1 MKKYLVGGYYD
12 NRIFEGIDV
21 KTPFGKDIGIYDL
34 EEALKLELLDSVI
47 EDYNNI
53 YKSDD
58 DVEWDKLNESEK
70 IEFIEWYTE
79 GDEIAGLVAFET
91 LEEAVKYVKNVLKE
105 INELEEEY
113 EYSYSEEDNYGRY
126 HQVYE
131 EKEKRDAT
139 IQVSK
144 AGGNASKNSLNWRVA
159 IPNTWIYELE
169 ITQEDR
175 EVELILDKKE
185 RKIIIKREY

>member
-1 MKKYLVGGYYD
+1 MRKYLVGGYYD
-12 NRIFEGIDV
+12 KRIFKGIDE
-21 KTPFGKDIGIYDL
+21 KTPFGKDISIYDL
-34 EEALKLELLDSVI
+34 EEVLKLPFLDSVI
-47 EDYNNI
+47 EDYND
-53 YKSDD
+53 YKNDD
-58 DVEWDKLNESEK
+58 EVEWDKLNESEK
-70 IEFIEWYTE
+70 IEFIERYTE
-79 GDEIAGLVAFET
+79 DDEIAGLVAFKT
-91 LEEAVKYVKNVLKE
+91 LEEAVKYVKDVLKE

-169 ITQEDR
+169 ITKEDR

-185 RKIIIKREY
+185 GKIIIKKN